1 MFSSSGMEYL
11 KTVIETIK
19 QVAPRKRLRGF
30 TDDFAWIDDTVVLL
44 DGETHYGRKPVS
56 AQLKFDF

>member
-1 MFSSSGMEYL
+1 MEYL